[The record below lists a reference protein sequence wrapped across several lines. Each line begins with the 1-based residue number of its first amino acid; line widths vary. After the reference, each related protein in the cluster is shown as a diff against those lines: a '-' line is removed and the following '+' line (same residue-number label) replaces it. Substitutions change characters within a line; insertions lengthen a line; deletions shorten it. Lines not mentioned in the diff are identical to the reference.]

1 MPFTCF
7 LYPEKK
13 ERTAEEIQQMA
24 KDLSAMLDA
33 LEQAA
38 LNGELTTQEA
48 KAVLQCMWEVY
59 SRYTSGDHKTRKE
72 VQNTMRG
79 KEIYVPGTKQY
90 DEGIKV
96 GREEGREEGVLST
109 LQSLVDDGSISYEKA
124 AQTAGISVE
133 AFKKQ
138 VAELK

>member
-1 MPFTCF
+1 
-7 LYPEKK
+7 
-13 ERTAEEIQQMA
+13 
-24 KDLSAMLDA
+24 
-33 LEQAA
+33 
-38 LNGELTTQEA
+38 
-48 KAVLQCMWEVY
+48 
-59 SRYTSGDHKTRKE
+59 
-72 VQNTMRG
+72 MRG

-96 GREEGREEGVLST
+96 GRAEGVLST

>member
-1 MPFTCF
+1 
-7 LYPEKK
+7 
-13 ERTAEEIQQMA
+13 
-24 KDLSAMLDA
+24 
-33 LEQAA
+33 
-38 LNGELTTQEA
+38 
-48 KAVLQCMWEVY
+48 
-59 SRYTSGDHKTRKE
+59 
-72 VQNTMRG
+72 MRG